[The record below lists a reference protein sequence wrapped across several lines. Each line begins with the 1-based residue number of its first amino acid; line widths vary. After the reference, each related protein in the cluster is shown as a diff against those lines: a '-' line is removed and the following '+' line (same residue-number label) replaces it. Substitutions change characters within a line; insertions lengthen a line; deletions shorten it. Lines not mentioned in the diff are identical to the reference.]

1 MNKFNYNKV
10 LSLLIL
16 LLCSVNTISAQGETR
31 ANMGIICEP
40 VAHHV
45 FGDEQN
51 GMMFVYMDKQ
61 QNELSSLKIAIYSD
75 ALKRDSLT
83 TMNLMEYLPKGINTS
98 PTVIAFP
105 CNININKVVRFFYK
119 ITGSTITQSTPY
131 YENVSAFDY
140 LSDLNITAQGGY
152 GNPSWRKDKPFEG
165 DMLNLGGQL
174 YAKGIGIHAAGWV
187 NLENISATKYSRFKA
202 DVGKQYG
209 KEFNI
214 GFKLNLNA
222 VQAAYTGAID
232 ANHTAHWDYDIIGIT
247 SLYIQVLTEN
257 DGNGQD
263 HASIGGARL
272 YYKLRNKQ
280 IQSISWE
287 KETNL
292 NIYKPTSVPLTAVT
306 SSGLKPFYRI
316 TAGKEYATITTDGQ
330 LNFAKAPSR
339 ADIVV
344 EAYQPGNLS
353 FSPTESTTCT
363 FHVVNSIT
371 VAKNELLELEGGTK
385 LEELVIYSDASESGQ
400 VVVKSGV
407 VNVKEIIYKRTFLP
421 NQWQFI
427 SFPADI
433 DLTEISDLSTLG
445 FRLNANSGK
454 AYYLKSYDSKVRSE
468 KPNEDAWVAL
478 SQPKVKKMK
487 GYLMSING
495 SESQEI
501 TFRFNNIGINSQD
514 GTSSLF
520 LNLDML
526 QSKPNSESYVYI
538 SPANIKG
545 NTLRVTVKFDPT
557 DTSVLPVN
565 YEQALK
571 NMRIIN
577 TIDCQGIRLSLP
589 DQTPAKVILMN
600 KKGKKIFKALKY
612 ISPAIIDVSDMK
624 EGTYLLQIQYG
635 NAIGEILYTKNEK

>member
-1 MNKFNYNKV
+1 
-10 LSLLIL
+10 
-16 LLCSVNTISAQGETR
+16 
-31 ANMGIICEP
+31 
-40 VAHHV
+40 
-45 FGDEQN
+45 
-51 GMMFVYMDKQ
+51 
-61 QNELSSLKIAIYSD
+61 
-75 ALKRDSLT
+75 SLT
-83 TMNLMEYLPKGINTS
+83 EIDLMEYISKNVSTS
-98 PTVIAFP
+98 PTVINFP
-105 CNININKVVRFFYK
+105 CDINADKIVRFFYK
-119 ITGSTITQSTPY
+119 TVGSAITQSTPY
-131 YENVSAFDY
+131 YEQNFSAFDY
-140 LSDLNITAQGGY
+140 LSDLNFTAQGGY

-165 DMLNLGGQL
+165 DILNLGGQL
-174 YAKGIGIHAAGWV
+174 YTKGIGLHAAGWV
-187 NLENISATKYSRFKA
+187 KLVDIPATKYSRFKA

-209 KEFNI
+209 KAFKI
-214 GFKLNLNA
+214 GFKLNLDER
-222 VQAAYTGAID
+222 QAAYTGAID
-232 ANHTAHWDYDIIGIT
+232 ASQAAHWDYDITGIT

-280 IQSISWE
+280 KQSISWE

-330 LNFAKAPSR
+330 LNFAKVPSR

-363 FHVVNSIT
+363 FHVVNSIIVT
-371 VAKNELLELEGGTK
+371 KNERLELEGGTK
-385 LEELVIYSDASESGQ
+385 LEELVIYSNASESGQ

-454 AYYLKSYDSKVRSE
+454 AYYLKSYDSKARSE

-495 SESQEI
+495 SEPQEI

-514 GTSSLF
+514 ETSSLF

-526 QSKPNSESYVYI
+526 QSKPSSESYVYI
-538 SPANIKG
+538 SPTNIKG
-545 NTLRVTVKFDPT
+545 NTLRVTVKFEPT
-557 DTSVLPVN
+557 DISVLP
-565 YEQALK
+565 
-571 NMRIIN
+571 
-577 TIDCQGIRLSLP
+577 
-589 DQTPAKVILMN
+589 
-600 KKGKKIFKALKY
+600 
-612 ISPAIIDVSDMK
+612 
-624 EGTYLLQIQYG
+624 
-635 NAIGEILYTKNEK
+635 